1 MISRS
6 QMKTD
11 LSGQAVL
18 LVLCLLLLLFSE
30 SAYYAVNWGLVFL
43 LVWQVISAAY
53 YWRQYRYQERK
64 PVFWLLLATLVAVVI
79 IKLSLISFL
88 LVSLPVIL
96 YLLLTLRDTVRV
108 YRRPRSFW
116 DLS

>member
-18 LVLCLLLLLFSE
+18 VILCLILLLFGE
-30 SAYYAVNWGLVFL
+30 SAFDAVNWGLVFL
-43 LVWQVISAAY
+43 LAWQVISAAY
-53 YWRQYRYQERK
+53 YWRQYRYRERK
-64 PVFWLLLATLVAVVI
+64 PVFWLLLATLIAVFIV
-79 IKLSLISFL
+79 KLSLISFL
-88 LVSLPVIL
+88 IVSLPVVL
-96 YLLLTLRDTVRV
+96 YLLLTLRDTLRV

>member
-18 LVLCLLLLLFSE
+18 LILCLLLLLFGE
-30 SAYYAVNWGLVFL
+30 SAFDSVNWGLVFL
-43 LVWQVISAAY
+43 LIWQVVSAAF
-53 YWRQYRYQERK
+53 YWRNYRYRERQ
-64 PVFWLLLATLVAVVI
+64 PVFWLLLLTLVAVVI
-79 IKLSLISFL
+79 IDLSLISLL
-88 LVSLPVIL
+88 LVSLPIVL
-96 YLLLTLRDTVRV
+96 YLLLTLRDTLRV